1 MAKQK
6 IAVIGLGH
14 FGLPLVQRLT
24 EQGAEV
30 LALDNNPD
38 RVELVRDRVAHA
50 AIIDSTDLRA
60 LSQLGL
66 SEFDAVVVAIGD
78 HFESSLLT
86 TAHLQELKVKR
97 IINRVLSPVHERLL
111 KLMKV
116 TELIVP
122 EGEAAAQMARKL
134 SLKGVIEHLDISD
147 NYSVVEALMPRWAC
161 GQTVQEI
168 DLRKKHKLNLITIIR
183 RAENSEEMLTQGKKA
198 SKKVVGIPDGNLKF
212 SPEDILVLFGK
223 NDDIQDFLAI
233 Q

>member
-1 MAKQK
+1 MAKQR
-6 IAVIGLGH
+6 IAVIGLGN
-14 FGLPLVQRLT
+14 FGLPLVHRLT
-24 EQGAEV
+24 EQGVEV
-30 LALDNNPD
+30 LALDHNAD

-50 AIIDSTDLRA
+50 AIVDTTDLRA

-66 SEFDAVVVAIGD
+66 SELDAVVVAIGD
-78 HFESSLLT
+78 HFENSLLT
-86 TAHLQELKVKR
+86 TAHLQELGVKR

-116 TELIVP
+116 TEMIVP

-134 SLKGVIEHLDISD
+134 SLKGVIEHLDVSD
-147 NYSVVEALMPRWAC
+147 NYSIVEAPMPKWAC
-161 GQTVQEI
+161 GKSLQEI
-168 DLRKKHKLNLITIIR
+168 DLRKRYKLNLITIIR
-183 RAENSEEMLTQGKKA
+183 KAENSEEMLSQGKKA
-198 SKKVVGIPDGNLKF
+198 SKKVIGIPDGNLKF

>member
-1 MAKQK
+1 MPHQK

-24 EQGAEV
+24 EQGVEV
-30 LALDNNPD
+30 MALDNDPD
-38 RVELVRDRVAHA
+38 RVELVRDQVAHA
-50 AIIDSTDLRA
+50 AIIDTTDLRA

-66 SEFDAVVVAIGD
+66 AEFDAVVVAIGD

-97 IINRVLSPVHERLL
+97 IISRVLSPVHERLL
-111 KLMKV
+111 KLMKI
-116 TELIVP
+116 TEMIVP

-147 NYSVVEALMPRWAC
+147 NYSLVEAQMPKWAC
-161 GQTVQEI
+161 GKTLHEI
-168 DLRKKHKLNLITIIR
+168 DLRKKYKLNLITIIR
-183 RAENSEEMLTQGKKA
+183 RAENCEEMLTQGKKA

-212 SPEDILVLFGK
+212 SPEDILVIFGH
-223 NDDIQDFLAI
+223 NDDIQNFLAI
-233 Q
+233 K